1 MNQAQDR
8 EKQLRAF
15 YEALDDR
22 PLDPADAKDSLLYE
36 KSLHSGTGKKVGADT
51 VEDLAGQIDWNEGSR
66 VWLFTGDIG
75 TGKSTELRRLR
86 MLLRRHGHVVF
97 LSDARDYINL
107 NQPIEISDLML
118 SMVIALAGQAGEY
131 CQDDLM
137 EESYLD
143 RLANFLN
150 SKIVFGDATL
160 GLEAGALKTS
170 LKLGLKQDPSFK
182 KKLQDKLQ
190 GALTPLRKEI
200 EGYVSEIIRR
210 IKEKDGRD
218 AKIVFLLDSFEQLR
232 GSGEA
237 QDTVLKSVRTLF
249 SQYADMLRFA
259 SIQIVYSVPPYLL
272 KLAPQLNAQLG
283 AGTVC
288 HLTTAHIF
296 RRCSREPDSDGVKVF
311 RIIVGKRYRD
321 WESIIPQPVLDRL
334 ILSSGGDLR
343 DFFRLLRIYLQ
354 QARHGADPTEI
365 AAYAE
370 NHLRRDMTWIT
381 EPHRDRL
388 RHVAERHQPRLNS
401 DSDTDQLV
409 HDLETK
415 RVLMYR
421 NGDDWYDV
429 HPLLR
434 DYVASNGAAEPRPP
448 VA

>member
-1 MNQAQDR
+1 M
-8 EKQLRAF
+8 
-15 YEALDDR
+15 
-22 PLDPADAKDSLLYE
+22 
-36 KSLHSGTGKKVGADT
+36 
-51 VEDLAGQIDWNEGSR
+51 
-66 VWLFTGDIG
+66 
-75 TGKSTELRRLR
+75 
-86 MLLRRHGHVVF
+86 VF

-118 SMVIALAGQAGEY
+118 SMVIALAEQAGKY
-131 CQDDLM
+131 YDDDLM
-137 EESYLD
+137 AERYLD
-143 RLANFLN
+143 RLAGFLN
-150 SKIVFGDATL
+150 NKVVFGDVTL
-160 GLEAGALKTS
+160 GLEVPALKAS
-170 LKLGLKQDPSFK
+170 LKLWLKQDPSFK
-182 KKLQDKLQ
+182 KKLQNKLQ
-190 GALTPLRKEI
+190 GVLAPLRKEI
-200 EGYVSEIIRR
+200 EGYVSEIVRK
-210 IKEKDGRD
+210 IKDKDGENS
-218 AKIVFLLDSFEQLR
+218 KIVFLLDSFEQLR

-237 QDTVLKSVRTLF
+237 QDSVLKSVRTLF

-259 SIQIVYSVPPYLL
+259 SIQMVYSVPPYLL

-283 AGTVC
+283 VGTVC

-296 RRCSREPDSDGVKVF
+296 ERCTRNADTDGVNVF
-311 RIIVGKRYRD
+311 RIIIGKRYQD
-321 WESIIPQPVLDRL
+321 WQSIIPQPVLDRL
-334 ILSSGGDLR
+334 IESSGGDLR

-388 RHVAERHQPRLNS
+388 RHVAERHQPRLEN
-401 DSDTDQLV
+401 DTDTDQLV

-421 NGDDWYDV
+421 NGDDWYDI

-434 DYVASNGAAEPRPP
+434 DYVASNDTAAAPRPA